1 MRDTVAN
8 LGKIVFPNEL
18 HCSVLDLA
26 INNNFYFL
34 QVPCSSWFDDMDDR
48 ELLDLIPL
56 LEKLSKVDS
65 VYAVLKNKEQ
75 VQQHLQQI
83 QSNSG
88 NNQSSLKRSQTSGSS
103 SAATAAV
110 TWWPWAWPPWAW
122 PLRAWPSWAWPPRLP
137 SGPLLQ
143 PPYLPRCLPS
153 HRTLFGNLIVHKFYK
168 NSVERLSHWI
178 FLLFQQSILTK
189 T

>member
-1 MRDTVAN
+1 
-8 LGKIVFPNEL
+8 
-18 HCSVLDLA
+18 
-26 INNNFYFL
+26 
-34 QVPCSSWFDDMDDR
+34 MDDR

-75 VQQHLQQI
+75 LQQHLQQI

-103 SAATAAV
+103 SAASATAAV
-110 TWWPWAWPPWAW
+110 TWWPWAWPPWVW
-122 PLRAWPSWAWPPRLP
+122 PSRAWPSWAWPPRLP

-143 PPYLPRCLPS
+143 PPSLPRCLPS
-153 HRTLFGNLIVHKFYK
+153 HRTLFDNLIFHKFHE
-168 NSVERLSHWI
+168 NSVEI
-178 FLLFQQSILTK
+178 MNLLYVFTNIEFPIYKFVYRVFVMISFSNRKLRK
-189 T
+189 NWGNN

>member
-1 MRDTVAN
+1 
-8 LGKIVFPNEL
+8 
-18 HCSVLDLA
+18 
-26 INNNFYFL
+26 
-34 QVPCSSWFDDMDDR
+34 MDDR

-56 LEKLSKVDS
+56 LEKLGKVDS
-65 VYAVLKNKEQ
+65 VYSVLKNKEQ

-103 SAATAAV
+103 SSATAAV

-143 PPYLPRCLPS
+143 PPSLPRCLPS
-153 HRTLFGNLIVHKFYK
+153 HRTLFDNLIVHKFCWKIITLNLFTFSTKQFDKIASHSLRFLPQKKAK
-168 NSVERLSHWI
+168 NWSTH
-178 FLLFQQSILTK
+178 
-189 T
+189 

>member
-1 MRDTVAN
+1 
-8 LGKIVFPNEL
+8 
-18 HCSVLDLA
+18 
-26 INNNFYFL
+26 
-34 QVPCSSWFDDMDDR
+34 MDDR

-110 TWWPWAWPPWAW
+110 TWWPWAWP
-122 PLRAWPSWAWPPRLP
+122 LWAWPPRLP

-143 PPYLPRCLPS
+143 PPSLPRCLPS
-153 HRTLFGNLIVHKFYK
+153 HCTLFDNLICSYKFYQK
-168 NSVERLSHWI
+168 IITLYFFTFKHSDKISSHSLRFLPQKKVKKLFKTFVKTLGVIFSRI
-178 FLLFQQSILTK
+178 FLSCFK
-189 T
+189 

>member
-1 MRDTVAN
+1 MLNCSNFPTVM
-8 LGKIVFPNEL
+8 I
-18 HCSVLDLA
+18 
-26 INNNFYFL
+26 INYTSNL
-34 QVPCSSWFDDMDDR
+34 QVPCSSWFYNMDDR

-56 LEKLSKVDS
+56 LEKLGKVDS
-65 VYAVLKNKEQ
+65 VYSVLKNKEQ

-103 SAATAAV
+103 SSATAAV
-110 TWWPWAWPPWAW
+110 TWWPWAWPPCAW

-143 PPYLPRCLPS
+143 PSSLPRCLPS
-153 HRTLFGNLIVHKFYK
+153 HRTLFDNLIGHKFYR
-168 NSVERLSHWI
+168 NSVERLSHWH
-178 FLLFQQSILTK
+178 FLLQSILTK
-189 T
+189 I

>member
-1 MRDTVAN
+1 
-8 LGKIVFPNEL
+8 
-18 HCSVLDLA
+18 
-26 INNNFYFL
+26 
-34 QVPCSSWFDDMDDR
+34 MDDR

-110 TWWPWAWPPWAW
+110 TWWPLAW
-122 PLRAWPSWAWPPRLP
+122 PLWAWPPRLP

-143 PPYLPRCLPS
+143 PPSLPRCLPS
-153 HRTLFGNLIVHKFYK
+153 HCTLFDNLIVHKNLSEDYHIEPFYHRKKSK
-168 NSVERLSHWI
+168 NCLTHSWKHWEWF
-178 FLLFQQSILTK
+178 FLEFSFPVSNRNEFLVQYSQLYYAVVCM
-189 T
+189 